1 MPVEKLLF
9 VPQIQNERCV
19 KNSNAAE
26 RENGGERHGLERR
39 GEKEKRDRKEKSRRG
54 SYPRGHRNAG
64 GLHCNR
70 GIFIFRTSPGE
81 MNCR

>member
-26 RENGGERHGLERR
+26 RENGGERHGWRDGER
-39 GEKEKRDRKEKSRRG
+39 KRKEMKRKNRVGVRIRAVTAPPGGFIVIGGFSFSER
-54 SYPRGHRNAG
+54 PRVK
-64 GLHCNR
+64 
-70 GIFIFRTSPGE
+70 
-81 MNCR
+81 